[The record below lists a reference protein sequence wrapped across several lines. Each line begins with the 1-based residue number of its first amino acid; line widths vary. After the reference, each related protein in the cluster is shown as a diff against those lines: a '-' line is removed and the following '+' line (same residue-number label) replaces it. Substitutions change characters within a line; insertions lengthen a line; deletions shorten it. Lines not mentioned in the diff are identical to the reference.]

1 MRFLEDN
8 LNNDRGASMVEYGL
22 IVSVIALL
30 ALSAVTLVGEKTSD
44 TFTEV
49 AGNLEGEDSANT
61 PGGPGNESDQNGGD
75 QNGGDQNGGDQNGGD
90 QNGGDQNGGDQ
101 NGGDQ
106 NGGDQNGGDQNGGD
120 QNGENDQQGEPGEE
134 GDSDDDDGNGGD
146 QNQEDDEVVEEEGDA
161 QPGPSSNPTGSSAS
175 LTWWNGNK
183 NNGNGAWQASVGYKN
198 ETNRHQYLQVE
209 VTRVDEKDVTT
220 TTTIKGFYVPANGSS
235 TFSHWDNQFSASKGG
250 KLSGVVE
257 VQVEVIAITTSDQDW
272 QPFSYPVSERPVSV
286 LPPTLK

>member
-1 MRFLEDN
+1 MRFLKNN

-61 PGGPGNESDQNGGD
+61 PGDPGNESDGSGD

-90 QNGGDQNGGDQ
+90 QNGGD
-101 NGGDQ
+101 
-106 NGGDQNGGDQNGGD
+106 
-120 QNGENDQQGEPGEE
+120 ENDQQGEPGEE
-134 GDSDDDDGNGGD
+134 DDSDDDDGNGGD
-146 QNQEDDEVVEEEGDA
+146 QNQEDDEEVEEEEEEEEEA

-209 VTRVDEKDVTT
+209 VTRVDEKGVTT
-220 TTTIKGFYVPANGSS
+220 TTTINGFYVPANGSS

-257 VQVEVIAITTSDQDW
+257 VQVKVIAITTSDQNW
-272 QPFSYPVSERPVSV
+272 QPFSYPVTERPVSV

>member
-1 MRFLEDN
+1 MRFLKN
-8 LNNDRGASMVEYGL
+8 IINNDRGASMVEYGL

-49 AGNLEGEDSANT
+49 AGNLEGEDSADT
-61 PGGPGNESDQNGGD
+61 NGGD

-106 NGGDQNGGDQNGGD
+106 NGGDQNGG
-120 QNGENDQQGEPGEE
+120 NDQQGEPEE
-134 GDSDDDDGNGGD
+134 NNDDDDANGGSNGESNGGD
-146 QNQEDDEVVEEEGDA
+146 DGQDQEEEEEEA

-209 VTRVDEKDVTT
+209 VTRVDEKGKTT
-220 TTTIKGFYVPANGSS
+220 TTTINGFYVPANGTS

-257 VQVEVIAITTSDQDW
+257 VQVKVVAITTSDQDW